1 MGDKVRA
8 HARVILERGSM
19 LLGFKG
25 RRCGGG
31 AKGRCLRVSKTTR
44 WGKGWGRKEKGR
56 LGGRNP
62 SGPPVRPCRQKL
74 LQLWPLGLGGQVK
87 YGAPAKGFAPASRV
101 LIQILERDT
110 ADRPLGTR
118 ESYETAVC
126 RPVEYC

>member
-1 MGDKVRA
+1 MWGQGKVLTGIKDDE
-8 HARVILERGSM
+8 V
-19 LLGFKG
+19 
-25 RRCGGG
+25 
-31 AKGRCLRVSKTTR
+31 
-44 WGKGWGRKEKGR
+44 GKGWGRKEKGR

-74 LQLWPLGLGGQVK
+74 QQLWPLGLGGQVK

-126 RPVEYC
+126 RAVEYC